1 MDSIDI
7 TDSSFK
13 LDVPSII
20 GGSSTYNS
28 FYLYIGAAILIA
40 IFGLFIFKVYRN
52 KQEYISSDS
61 NNVCDSEDGGFCTMS
76 QRQI

>member
-20 GGSSTYNS
+20 VESSNDNS
-28 FYLYIGAAILIA
+28 FYLYIGAAILIS
-40 IFGLFIFKVYRN
+40 IVGLFIFKVYRN

-61 NNVCDSEDGGFCTMS
+61 SNVCDSEDGGFCTMS